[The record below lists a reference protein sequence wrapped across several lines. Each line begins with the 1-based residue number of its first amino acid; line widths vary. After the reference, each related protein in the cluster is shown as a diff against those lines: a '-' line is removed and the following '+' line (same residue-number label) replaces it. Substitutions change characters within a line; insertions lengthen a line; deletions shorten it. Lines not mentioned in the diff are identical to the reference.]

1 MLSDNS
7 GCQDKPET
15 VLALEPGHIHIA
27 LITSGKL
34 GDALICL
41 VIANNLARVGFVG
54 TVRFFVS
61 SHGVICSI
69 PGGRAGAR

>member
-1 MLSDNS
+1 MMLSDNS

-34 GDALICL
+34 GDALISRYCQ
-41 VIANNLARVGFVG
+41 
-54 TVRFFVS
+54 
-61 SHGVICSI
+61 
-69 PGGRAGAR
+69 

>member
-27 LITSGKL
+27 LITSGKHGDVLILLVFASDSGFGYLVAAPGTPVLCIISRRDPFYTL
-34 GDALICL
+34 G
-41 VIANNLARVGFVG
+41 G
-54 TVRFFVS
+54 
-61 SHGVICSI
+61 
-69 PGGRAGAR
+69 